1 MWKIVGVSKASVL
14 YIYIY
19 RLLKLL
25 YYFMNVMCKIL
36 NDNFERS
43 RFLKGVNFETHWL
56 MDDWCLSLYTY
67 KTKSESAKRKD

>member
-1 MWKIVGVSKASVL
+1 
-14 YIYIY
+14 
-19 RLLKLL
+19 
-25 YYFMNVMCKIL
+25 MNVMCKIL

-43 RFLKGVNFETHWL
+43 GFLKGVNFETHWL